1 MRMSIVLATDSW
13 ATILPVMRRLEEQT
27 IRNEIEIVLVLPSA
41 EVETVDLASLGEFGQ
56 VHLVEVESII
66 PLGPARAAGV
76 RAATTPLV
84 FIGETH
90 SFPHPE
96 MVRALVDAHQAGWT
110 VIVPAFHNAN
120 PDGAPSWA
128 GFLAGYAAW
137 TDGVP
142 AGEIES
148 SPLLNVSY
156 RRSFLMDLGEGLAR
170 VLTEGEDMMAALR
183 ERGDRIW
190 FEPRAR
196 IDHANLSFLGPLLN
210 QRFIAGRV
218 IAGARGAGW
227 PWPRRLAYALG
238 SPLIPIVLLG
248 RHRGG
253 IMRTIRRRRP
263 PSGTLPVLILGS
275 ILEAAGE
282 MLGYLRG
289 EGATTRA
296 RYDGLEV
303 HRLTHTA
310 AGIGR

>member
-13 ATILPVMRRLEEQT
+13 ATILPVIRRLEEQT
-27 IRNEIEIVLVLPSA
+27 IRDEIEIVLVLPSA
-41 EVETVDLASLGEFGQ
+41 EAETVDVENLREFTQ
-56 VHLVEVESII
+56 VRLVGVESII

-76 RAATTPLV
+76 RAATAPLV

-90 SFPHPE
+90 SFPHPD
-96 MVRALVDAHQAGWT
+96 MVRVLVDAHESGWT

-137 TDGVP
+137 TDGLP
-142 AGEIES
+142 AGEIRNA
-148 SPLLNVSY
+148 PLFNVSY
-156 RRSFLMDLGEGLAR
+156 RRSFLLDLGDGLAR

-183 ERGDRIW
+183 ERGGRIW
-190 FEPRAR
+190 FEPEAR
-196 IDHANLSFLGPLLN
+196 VDHANLSFLGPLLH

-227 PWPRRLAYALG
+227 AWPRRLAYALG
-238 SPLIPIVLLG
+238 SPLIPIVLLA
-248 RHRGG
+248 RHRRG
-253 IMRTIRRRRP
+253 IARTIRQWRP

-282 MLGYLRG
+282 MLGYAHG
-289 EGATTRA
+289 EGSTTRA
-296 RYDGLEV
+296 RYDALEV